1 MRVLVFFD
9 LPVVTGEQRR
19 EYTKFR
25 KFLLKSG
32 FLMLQESVYCK
43 LALNGTA
50 VNGIVDNVHKNSPP
64 EGLVQLLTVTEK
76 QYSKMDFIV
85 GEIKSEVL
93 NSDERAGDFMKLAY
107 VDLSRPIEL
116 DYQKATEWVIE
127 SPELFVQYTQMLYQQ
142 MEGAEGEF
150 ILSENDEILDFS
162 KQAEIILNP
171 FGLDFNDRRI
181 QKKLYSEL
189 QKAAYGENAFLD
201 TQKIEA
207 ELKNYIYQLEYIS
220 GYDISVNEEL
230 DLTGIFKALDV
241 QMDEPELDFCERLV
255 QYMKIMAELLG
266 KKLMIFVNIRSYIN
280 EEQLKRVMETAVHNE
295 LALLFIENIQRD
307 FSNDRRYYIIDKD
320 KCEVY

>member
-1 MRVLVFFD
+1 
-9 LPVVTGEQRR
+9 
-19 EYTKFR
+19 
-25 KFLLKSG
+25 
-32 FLMLQESVYCK
+32 
-43 LALNGTA
+43 
-50 VNGIVDNVHKNSPP
+50 
-64 EGLVQLLTVTEK
+64 
-76 QYSKMDFIV
+76 
-85 GEIKSEVL
+85 
-93 NSDERAGDFMKLAY
+93 MKLAY

-116 DYQKATEWVIE
+116 DCQRPTEWVIE
-127 SPELFVQYTQMLYQQ
+127 SPELFTQYTQMLHRQ

-162 KQAEIILNP
+162 KQTEIILNP

-201 TQKIEA
+201 TQKITA

-255 QYMKIMAELLG
+255 QYMKVMTELLG

-280 EEQLKRVMETAVHNE
+280 EEQLKGVMETAVHNE

-307 FSNDRRYYIIDKD
+307 FSSDRRYYIIDKD

>member
-1 MRVLVFFD
+1 
-9 LPVVTGEQRR
+9 
-19 EYTKFR
+19 
-25 KFLLKSG
+25 
-32 FLMLQESVYCK
+32 
-43 LALNGTA
+43 
-50 VNGIVDNVHKNSPP
+50 
-64 EGLVQLLTVTEK
+64 
-76 QYSKMDFIV
+76 
-85 GEIKSEVL
+85 
-93 NSDERAGDFMKLAY
+93 MKLAY
-107 VDLSRPIEL
+107 VDLGRPIEL
-116 DYQKATEWVIE
+116 DCNRATEWVIE

-150 ILSENDEILDFS
+150 ILSENDEILDFP

-280 EEQLKRVMETAVHNE
+280 EEQLKGVMETAIHNE

>member
-1 MRVLVFFD
+1 
-9 LPVVTGEQRR
+9 
-19 EYTKFR
+19 
-25 KFLLKSG
+25 
-32 FLMLQESVYCK
+32 
-43 LALNGTA
+43 
-50 VNGIVDNVHKNSPP
+50 
-64 EGLVQLLTVTEK
+64 
-76 QYSKMDFIV
+76 
-85 GEIKSEVL
+85 
-93 NSDERAGDFMKLAY
+93 MKLAY

-162 KQAEIILNP
+162 KQAE
-171 FGLDFNDRRI
+171 I